1 MRILDG
7 SAGFSA
13 PLTEQEAK
21 EFLSK
26 SKLNIHIATLDE
38 NGQPNIHPTWYY
50 FDSSKDKIYIETSK
64 DSKKAFNLRKNNIV
78 YFCVDAPNMPYKGV
92 RGKGTVRIHEDMEH
106 NMPITEKI
114 ILRYL
119 GSTEHPIAKT
129 LISYVRKGD
138 AIILEIIPSY
148 FSTWDDSKISQ
159 GGI

>member
-21 EFLSK
+21 EFLSE
-26 SKLNIHIATLDE
+26 SKFNVHFATLDE
-38 NGQPNIHPTWYY
+38 KGHPNIHPTWYY

-64 DSKKAFNLRKNNIV
+64 DSKKTFNLRKNNIV
-78 YFCVDAPNMPYKGV
+78 YFCVDDPNMPYKGV
-92 RGKGTVRIHEDMEH
+92 RGKGTVRIHEDIEH
-106 NMPITEKI
+106 NIPITEKI
-114 ILRYL
+114 MLRYL
-119 GSTEHPIAKT
+119 GSTEHPMARN
-129 LISYVRKGD
+129 LIGYVKKGD

-159 GGI
+159 E

>member
-64 DSKKAFNLRKNNIV
+64 NSKKARNLTKNNTV
-78 YFCVDAPNMPYKGV
+78 YFCVDFPNMPYKGV
-92 RGKGTVRIHEDMEH
+92 RGKGTVRIHEDLEH

-114 ILRYL
+114 MLRYL

-129 LISYVRKGD
+129 LIGYVRKGD

-159 GGI
+159 G